1 MRTKNILLVFSSLL
15 LLSLCVACS
24 NHDNAANGQSAGDVK
39 DQISKSLDNAGYKDV
54 KVDVNRDKQ
63 LVTLSGDVK
72 SDQDKQ
78 RAAQIAKDSAGNFII
93 SNEIGVR
100 PQDVGNDAKKIDT
113 NLDKAIEHDFKAEIV
128 ANRLDQQHIKYEAK
142 NGVLTLKGKVKNAAV
157 RDKVEELAAKVP
169 NVRQV
174 VNEIDISGPQPARS
188 RSGAGE

>member
-1 MRTKNILLVFSSLL
+1 MRIKTTAMVFSSLL
-15 LLSLCVACS
+15 LAICVACS
-24 NHDNAANGQSAGDVK
+24 SQNNAANGPSERHVK
-39 DQISKSLDNAGYKDV
+39 DQVSKSLDNAGYKDL

-63 LVTLSGDVK
+63 LVILSGDVN

-78 RAAQIAKDSAGNFII
+78 RAAQLAKDAAGNFVI

-100 PQDVGNDAKKIDT
+100 PQGATSDAKKIDA

-128 ANRLDQQHIKYEAK
+128 ANRLDSQHIKYEAK
-142 NGVLTLKGKVKNAAV
+142 NGVLTLKGKVRNAAV

-174 VNEIDISGPQPARS
+174 VNQIDISGPQPARS
-188 RSGAGE
+188 RSGTGV

>member
-1 MRTKNILLVFSSLL
+1 MRIKNTAILFASLL
-15 LLSLCVACS
+15 LAVCVACS
-24 NHDNAANGQSAGDVK
+24 SQKNATDAPSNSDIK
-39 DQISKSLDNAGYKDV
+39 DQVSKSLDSAGYKDV

-63 LVTLSGDVK
+63 LVTLSGDVN

-78 RAAQIAKDSAGNFII
+78 RAAQVAKDAAGNFVL

-100 PQDVGNDAKKIDT
+100 PQGGGSEAKTIDT

-142 NGVLTLKGKVKNAAV
+142 NGVLTLKGKVRNATV

-174 VNEIDISGPQPARS
+174 VNEIDISGPQPAKS
-188 RSGAGE
+188 RTGAGE